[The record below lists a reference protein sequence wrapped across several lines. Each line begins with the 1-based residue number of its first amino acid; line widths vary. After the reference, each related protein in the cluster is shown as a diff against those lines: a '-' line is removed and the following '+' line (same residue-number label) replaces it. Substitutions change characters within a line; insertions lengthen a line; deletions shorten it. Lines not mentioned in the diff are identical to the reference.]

1 MINRLEAI
9 QKRYDEISQELSSS
23 EVISNIKKMTE
34 LSKEQRR
41 LSTTVEM
48 YQKYK
53 SIISD
58 IEPAKEM
65 LTDKDM
71 QEFAKEEINTLTKEK
86 EKIEKFRG
94 KLSRKFVNSFK
105 DKFTN
110 DKEFEDLMYKLL
122 AEYFNKVDAES

>member
-58 IEPAKEM
+58 IETAKEM

-71 QEFAKEEINTLTKEK
+71 QEFAKEEINTLTK
-86 EKIEKFRG
+86 
-94 KLSRKFVNSFK
+94 
-105 DKFTN
+105 
-110 DKEFEDLMYKLL
+110 
-122 AEYFNKVDAES
+122 

>member
-58 IEPAKEM
+58 IETAKEM

-71 QEFAKEEINTLTKEK
+71 QEFAKE
-86 EKIEKFRG
+86 
-94 KLSRKFVNSFK
+94 
-105 DKFTN
+105 
-110 DKEFEDLMYKLL
+110 
-122 AEYFNKVDAES
+122 